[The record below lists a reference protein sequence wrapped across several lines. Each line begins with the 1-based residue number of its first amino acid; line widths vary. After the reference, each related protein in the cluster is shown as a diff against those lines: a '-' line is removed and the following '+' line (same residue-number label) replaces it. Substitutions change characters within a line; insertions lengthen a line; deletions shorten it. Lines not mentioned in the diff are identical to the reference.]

1 MNRRHLLQRLA
12 GLGSGL
18 LLPATVE
25 ENAEAVRRYWALDRT
40 MVPLTWDFWLRGPAY
55 TAAPF
60 YEGVAVNRTDSRVI
74 DLMVHMPSRLRP
86 TYEGDPLQWIL
97 NPLPGINRVGRVTTL
112 G

>member
-40 MVPLTWDFWLRGPAY
+40 MVPQTWDFWLRGPTY
-55 TAAPF
+55 TAGPF
-60 YEGVAVNRTDSRVI
+60 YEGVAVNVGDGRVMDVMVSMPARVTPTDA
-74 DLMVHMPSRLRP
+74 
-86 TYEGDPLQWIL
+86 GDPLQWIL
-97 NPLPGINRVGRVTTL
+97 NPLSGINRVGRVTTQ